1 VAADGGVFTFGDAP
15 FFGPAVNGN
24 PTPVVAMA
32 ATKAGTGY
40 RVARADGTVTAFG
53 SAGTGGGFASGRLS
67 APVVAITTAF

>member
-1 VAADGGVFTFGDAP
+1 
-15 FFGPAVNGN
+15 
-24 PTPVVAMA
+24 MA